1 MAASVPDQCG
11 ATGEGQRPS
20 TTRSLWKRLKGN
32 AFARDLAFVLVLKV
46 ALIFA
51 LYWFLF
57 RPAMHPAHGPDATA
71 AAVAGASRD
80 TEVRQ

>member
-1 MAASVPDQCG
+1 MTASVPGQRG
-11 ATGEGQRPS
+11 ATGEGQCPS
-20 TTRSLWKRLKGN
+20 TTQFLWQRLKGN
-32 AFARDLAFVLVLKV
+32 VLARDFAIVLVLKV
-46 ALIFA
+46 VLIFA

>member
-1 MAASVPDQCG
+1 MAASLHGQDG
-11 ATGEGQRPS
+11 ATGERLRPS
-20 TTRSLWKRLKGN
+20 TRQSLWQRLKGN
-32 AFARDLAFVLVLKV
+32 VFARDLVFVLILKV

-71 AAVAGASRD
+71 AAVAGASRG